1 MEEFYITITFKQFAP
16 LASFGH
22 YKEYTEVVGTPATTK
37 PQELTMDVV
46 EENNIKYMDIKH
58 SKVADHK
65 PGEDFCSEVES
76 EFIIQDGDS
85 YYYRIPL
92 DLIID
97 IRVN

>member
-1 MEEFYITITFKQFAP
+1 
-16 LASFGH
+16 
-22 YKEYTEVVGTPATTK
+22 
-37 PQELTMDVV
+37 
-46 EENNIKYMDIKH
+46 MDIKH

-65 PGEDFCSEVES
+65 PGEDNFSEVES

-92 DLIID
+92 NLIIN

>member
-1 MEEFYITITFKQFAP
+1 MEQFYITITFKQFAP
-16 LASFGH
+16 LAGFGH

-46 EENNIKYMDIKH
+46 EINNTPYMDIKH

-65 PGEDFCSEVES
+65 PGEDNFSEVES

-92 DLIID
+92 NLIIN